1 MPSFRLLRVAPRR
14 VAVLLVFLLSS
25 AALLVGGPAGP
36 SCAHAQG
43 RPVPDVA
50 VLTGWPESLPQLLRE
65 MGTRAPRLLPEIDS
79 LALEYTYTPGPDDV
93 VWELQ
98 FSWRPGRRVLYE
110 GRVLPRRDAP
120 SGLRMVSIEVLA
132 DVIVDGQRRAEMV
145 VAVDSMRLGPQPRV
159 YRFEALAG
167 YNRVFL
173 DTPPDAARRF
183 LERGVTLANLRIE
196 RMGFVAEEE
205 DGVTGAMRPPDTR
218 ERRPVPRRAPSV
230 YEPRTRVGVLIG
242 WRIGPDP
249 YFVGPGGRDR
259 GARTRT
265 DRPRSQGSGRTP
277 TAGNDTP
284 PRGSSRGDR
293 DTDRADRERA
303 ENGDASEGRSTSDA
317 ERGTGSRTSDGDASG
332 GDEDDDGGDD
342 DDLLGPALIAAGAV
356 GAAAIIGGTAG
367 VFGTGD
373 TPIGLAAGYTQA
385 RGGIQLQAA
394 INSAVLDDNGTQR
407 LTIKAMGFYDAFDA
421 PVQPALGIGAQAQA
435 IGETTTLDPSVSV
448 GAVGRIGPVL
458 LYGGFD
464 VAQGAPEV
472 GLAINFRSGGH

>member
-1 MPSFRLLRVAPRR
+1 
-14 VAVLLVFLLSS
+14 
-25 AALLVGGPAGP
+25 
-36 SCAHAQG
+36 
-43 RPVPDVA
+43 
-50 VLTGWPESLPQLLRE
+50 
-65 MGTRAPRLLPEIDS
+65 
-79 LALEYTYTPGPDDV
+79 
-93 VWELQ
+93 
-98 FSWRPGRRVLYE
+98 
-110 GRVLPRRDAP
+110 
-120 SGLRMVSIEVLA
+120 MVSIEVLA

-167 YNRVFL
+167 YDRVFL

-183 LERGVTLANLRIE
+183 LERGVTLANMRIE
-196 RMGFVAEEE
+196 RMGFVAEGE
-205 DGVTGAMRPPDTR
+205 DGVTGAVRPPDTR

-242 WRIGPDP
+242 WRIGPNP

-259 GARTRT
+259 SVRTRT
-265 DRPRSQGSGRTP
+265 DRPRTQSGGRTP
-277 TAGNDTP
+277 TARDDP
-284 PRGSSRGDR
+284 PRGSDRG
-293 DTDRADRERA
+293 DTDRGTNRSGDPETGQADSGRA
-303 ENGDASEGRSTSDA
+303 GN
-317 ERGTGSRTSDGDASG
+317 GDASG
-332 GDEDDDGGDD
+332 GRSTADAERGSGSRASDGSTRSNDDDDGEEGNDSGDD

-407 LTIKAMGFYDAFDA
+407 LTVKAMGFYDAFDA

-435 IGETTTLDPSVSV
+435 VGETTTLDPSVSV
-448 GAVGRIGPVL
+448 GAVGRIGRVL

-472 GLAINFRSGGH
+472 GLAVNFRSGGN